1 MASENQI
8 NINKEE
14 EKKSSL
20 EVFSNNLESFL
31 SASLESTIEIIKDYN
46 GILILLLLDDP
57 NFKKSLEKVFL
68 ANPEK
73 LTHSEFISEGAPH
86 SPSIAN
92 WLKDFIK
99 QFGSGMFDNL
109 VMARYMT
116 TSKNI
121 KNLSEEEKQLV
132 KKLLL
137 TYRNLKFFP
146 ESMPSDDGEGWEII
160 PTDKLSMHLTQPLPF
175 SDHGRG
181 EMPTLEN
188 KNKVKKENTLSEDK
202 MLSYASTSV
211 SHEIATSNKS
221 IADQNNMSSNNLP
234 KAVEAGGVEPPRS
247 KVAIMDSQPVAPTA
261 NLLYHKENNI
271 SSIPLLTRRGQGEV
285 GERGLGG

>member
-1 MASENQI
+1 
-8 NINKEE
+8 
-14 EKKSSL
+14 
-20 EVFSNNLESFL
+20 LESFL

-285 GERGLGG
+285 EELKKLAAGYPAGSLERMAVEEEVAKLI